1 MDFKARFVA
10 SLLIIIVM
18 TIALVI
24 GNRKHHTNHAHP
36 RHVSTPVEG
45 SPSPAS
51 PVVPEGR

>member
-24 GNRKHHTNHAHP
+24 GSRKHHTEQPRP
-36 RHVSTPVEG
+36 RHVATPVEI
-45 SPSPAS
+45 SPSPAQ
-51 PVVPEGR
+51 PAAPLGR